1 MSASIFWPHWT
12 YKITEQRVRGWY
24 INSPVV
30 NICQVIAVFLT
41 FKIDLFSFFFFFFLQ
56 KASKKQFICYSIAVK
71 NACFCRVSECIV
83 APSIHALTARVATA
97 LLMWGVSFVFSSP
110 HVELFHAGHVTH
122 ITTFKHQKVDEK
134 LVTEANN
141 FLIAALIR
149 LL

>member
-1 MSASIFWPHWT
+1 MWGQMSASNVWPHWP

-30 NICQVIAVFLT
+30 NICQVIAVSLT
-41 FKIDLFSFFFFFFLQ
+41 FKIDLFSYFLQ

-71 NACFCRVSECIV
+71 NACFCWVIECI
-83 APSIHALTARVATA
+83 APSIHALTAKVATA

-122 ITTFKHQKVDEK
+122 ITTFKRQSYEK
-134 LVTEANN
+134 LVTKANN
-141 FLIAALIR
+141 FLIAAFIR